1 MKITIIQAAYN
12 EDSDSKGNMDPFVV
26 IKYGDNNYKTKVAKE
41 AGKNPVWKEQFN
53 IGTADNE
60 RIFL

>member
-1 MKITIIQAAYN
+1 
-12 EDSDSKGNMDPFVV
+12 MDPFVV